1 MTSDRCSRQRRR
13 DGHDQWVRRAA
24 ESAKR
29 VHPASAGPSPAIEVT
44 VRPTGPLVGLG
55 GTLELS
61 LDAAGGCSFSGT
73 LTPAGNTGRGRSTVQ
88 VVVNLSAAY
97 APPTFSQ
104 KPQPGNRWSWEG
116 EAGLVHDQTLHFVMD
131 EIRELGDVIGQV
143 VEAMAPA
150 LQSAVAI
157 AAASQPHACHQTS
170 VN

>member
-1 MTSDRCSRQRRR
+1 MTSDRCTRQRRR
-13 DGHDQWVRRAA
+13 NGHDQWIRRAT

-29 VHPASAGPSPAIEVT
+29 VHPASAGSSPAIEVT

-61 LDAAGGCSFSGT
+61 LDAAGGCSFSGR
-73 LTPAGNTGRGRSTVQ
+73 LTPAGSAGPGRATVQ
-88 VVVNLSAAY
+88 LVVNLPAAY
-97 APPTFSQ
+97 APPTIIQ
-104 KPQPGNRWSWEG
+104 QPQPENRWSWEG
-116 EAGLVHDQTLHFVMD
+116 EAGLVQDQTLHFVMD

-150 LQSAVAI
+150 LQSGV
-157 AAASQPHACHQTS
+157 AAASRPDACHQTS